1 MLEEAEAKMQEFFMT
16 AGAAQGKSFVDPVF
30 SVLGAAREA
39 IARYGKDQVVN
50 ASIGTIYDDEEKLA
64 FIPAVCDLIKSL
76 PPEKM
81 VDYAP
86 IRGIAGFDQAA
97 IDFTFGASKPD
108 SYLAAIATPGGTG
121 AIRNV
126 FYNYAEQGTKILL
139 PDWLWG
145 TYKLIAAEYGRAV
158 DYYRLFNEEYNYNL
172 PSIQAKVTEILKEQD
187 HLVLVFNSPAHNPTG
202 YSLSKQEW
210 EETLSFL
217 KEVAKDHSKRIVLLI
232 DIAYMDYAGEPAPT
246 REFFSLFS
254 GLPENLL
261 VTIAFS
267 MSKSFLSYGLRCG
280 ALIGVSSSQRVIDEF
295 LAVNAYSTRANWS
308 NVTILP
314 QQILVELAGNAV
326 LTAEIEQVRAA
337 YRQLMANRA
346 AIFVNE
352 AEQVGLALCPYK
364 AGFFISIPMDN
375 AKAVGERL
383 QQERI
388 FAVPLQKGLRLAVC
402 SIPTKKMAGLAT
414 AIKNAL

>member
-1 MLEEAEAKMQEFFMT
+1 MQEFFMT

-39 IARYGKDQVVN
+39 IAKYGKDQVIN

-64 FIPAVCDLIKSL
+64 FIPAVYDLIKSL

-86 IRGIAGFDQAA
+86 IKGVAGFEQAA
-97 IDFTFGASKPD
+97 IDFTFGEAKPD

-126 FYNYAEQGTKILL
+126 FFNYAEQGSKILL

-145 TYKLIAAEYGRAV
+145 TYKLIAAEYGRLV
-158 DYYRLFNEEYNYNL
+158 DFYQLFTGEYTYNL
-172 PSIQAKVTEILKEQD
+172 PSIQAKVTECLKEQD
-187 HLVLVFNSPAHNPTG
+187 HLVVVFNTPAHNPTG
-202 YSLSKQEW
+202 YTMSKTEW
-210 EETLSFL
+210 EATLAFF
-217 KEVAKDHSKRIVLLI
+217 KEVVKDKNKRIVLLI
-232 DIAYMDYAGEPAPT
+232 DIAYMDYAGEPAQT
-246 REFFSLFS
+246 REFFSLFT

-261 VTIAFS
+261 VTVAFS

-280 ALIGVSSSQRVIDEF
+280 ALLGISNSQRVIDEF

-308 NVTILP
+308 NVTMLP
-314 QQILVELAGNAV
+314 QQVLVELAGNKALV
-326 LTAEIEQVRAA
+326 EEIEQVRAF

-346 AIFVNE
+346 AIFVKE
-352 AEQVGLALCPYK
+352 AQQVGLTLCPYK
-364 AGFFISIPMDN
+364 AGFFISIPMEN
-375 AKAVGERL
+375 SKVVGERL
-383 QQERI
+383 QQERV

-402 SIPTKKMAGLAT
+402 SIPTVKIAGLAAT
-414 AIKNAL
+414 IKNAL